1 MILTRSSR
9 KIKIHAIILN
19 PIDSSVIR
27 ERRIIYQ
34 IAFRE
39 IANTRRPTEYNLLY
53 KKNNLFIN
61 DSLLLLA

>member
-27 ERRIIYQ
+27 ERRIISQ

-39 IANTRRPTEYNLLY
+39 IANTRTEYNLLY